1 MLKRRRRLFRHLPEI
16 TFCLFSL
23 RKKTGATIFL
33 KLQMFAVFFAPKSG
47 INKAAVFALKCSIL
61 YGKSCHSIQCYE
73 ISKNQ
78 LVFKCIEKY
87 TTTTS
92 AHTHNTDF
100 NCHRKMDKAM
110 LELFVLPQI
119 ASLCCSVWNFIL
131 LTKNLNIHWFQR
143 SLKSL

>member
-1 MLKRRRRLFRHLPEI
+1 MLKKRRRLFRHLPEI

-23 RKKTGATIFL
+23 RKKNRCNNFSKATDVLRYFL
-33 KLQMFAVFFAPKSG
+33 HQNQALTRQQS
-47 INKAAVFALKCSIL
+47 FALKCSIL

-87 TTTTS
+87 TTTS
-92 AHTHNTDF
+92 AHTYNTDF